1 MRISDW
7 SSDVCSSDLLD
18 NLYLSNNGRHVI
30 SDQVNLD
37 DMMTSRPGGIVRLKT
52 GAMPSQGHVMPLEPP
67 LVAAAAFPENGR
79 APGRDRECAAVQ
91 TPAVADALKKQEYE
105 DNAPRRE
112 QQA

>member
-52 GAMPSQGHVMPLEPP
+52 GAMPSQGHVMPLETP
-67 LVAAAAFPENGR
+67 LVAAAAFPVLEYLDGVREGR
-79 APGRDRECAAVQ
+79 TGVPRYTQGTD
-91 TPAVADALKKQEYE
+91 ADTLHKTA
-105 DNAPRRE
+105 
-112 QQA
+112 